1 MAEGF
6 TPRLGND
13 STTKRRVVYGR
24 NVLRPCILCEF
35 VLDNVLLDGGDNAGS
50 RDEEIFLS
58 HLNREHGFI
67 R

>member
-1 MAEGF
+1 MAEEF

-35 VLDNVLLDGGDNAGS
+35 VLDNAMLDGDDAGS

-58 HLNREHGFI
+58 HLSREHGFI